1 MYNISINRQTVL
13 SKTSNFMLAFC
24 DMGVYRPSLEF
35 CIHFQ
40 LRDLVPRQAL
50 SLKSYRLKTKL
61 HYYEKACA
69 RLQQRRAKNRR
80 VVESLQPA
88 A

>member
-40 LRDLVPRQAL
+40 LRDLFPKASAFSKVLQTENKS
-50 SLKSYRLKTKL
+50 SLLLKGLCKTS
-61 HYYEKACA
+61 
-69 RLQQRRAKNRR
+69 AKKG
-80 VVESLQPA
+80 
-88 A
+88 